1 MPFDLTATD
10 EDFIHQAPSSRRV
23 GVSVDVARPARV
35 VWDDL
40 TADDP
45 MASYCRIISRIDWTS
60 PRPFTVGTTR
70 TVRVLGGLFVIDE
83 SYVRWDEGR
92 RKVFVGVGMNL
103 PLLSRFA
110 EDYLVEPLGDDRC
123 RFTWTAVWEP
133 TALGRPMEPVTH
145 ALFASLVPD
154 IRRHFLA
161 L

>member
-1 MPFDLTATD
+1 MPFDLATTD
-10 EDFIHQAPSSRRV
+10 ETFIHRASRRV
-23 GVSVDVARPARV
+23 GVAVDVARPAQD

-40 TADDP
+40 TVDRP

-103 PLLSRFA
+103 PVIRRFA
-110 EDYLVEPLGDDRC
+110 EDYLVEPVGADRS

-133 TALGRPMEPVTH
+133 TTLGRPLEPVTH

-154 IRRHFLA
+154 IRRHFEA
-161 L
+161 F

>member
-1 MPFDLTATD
+1 MPFDLPATD

-23 GVSVDVARPARV
+23 GVSVAVARPASV

-60 PRPFTVGTTR
+60 PRPFTSGTTR

-83 SYVRWDEGR
+83 RYVRWDEGR

-103 PLLSRFA
+103 PLLRRFA
-110 EDYLVEPLGDDRC
+110 EDYLV
-123 RFTWTAVWEP
+123 
-133 TALGRPMEPVTH
+133 
-145 ALFASLVPD
+145 
-154 IRRHFLA
+154 
-161 L
+161 

>member
-1 MPFDLTATD
+1 MSFDLAATD
-10 EDFIHQAPSSRRV
+10 EDFIHQASRRV
-23 GVSVDVARPARV
+23 GLSVDIARPAHA
-35 VWDDL
+35 VWESL
-40 TADDP
+40 VADDP

-60 PRPFTVGTTR
+60 PRPFTSGTTR

-92 RKVFVGVGMNL
+92 RKVFVGVRMNL
-103 PLLSRFA
+103 PLIRRFA
-110 EDYLVEPLGDDRC
+110 EDYLVEPLGPDRS

-133 TALGRPMEPVTH
+133 TAVGRPLDAVSH

-154 IRRHFLA
+154 IRHHFAA

>member
-1 MPFDLTATD
+1 MAFDLAATD
-10 EDFIHQAPSSRRV
+10 ETFIHQASRRV
-23 GVSVDVARPARV
+23 GVSVDVARPAQD

-40 TADDP
+40 TVDRP
-45 MASYCRIISRIDWTS
+45 MSSYCRIISRIDWTS

-70 TVRVLGGLFVIDE
+70 TVSVLGGLFVIDE

-103 PLLSRFA
+103 PVIRRFA
-110 EDYLVEPLGDDRC
+110 EDYLVEPVGADRS

-133 TALGRPMEPVTH
+133 TTLGRPLEPVTH

-154 IRRHFLA
+154 IRRHFEA
-161 L
+161 F